1 MPLPAEPR
9 LSTASLTGSGRQIC
23 ELLRST
29 SSLALDR
36 VPMGLDDRSV
46 FADNHSSREDLFR
59 RDEIMPIMRRTLA
72 LVLFSFALAASCLA
86 MARKKEGAA
95 MGYKSVQMAEG
106 LEIARA
112 NPASVIVDVRREDE
126 YAAGHIPGA
135 VLLTM
140 ESISAESA
148 AAVLPDKNQLVL
160 LYCRSGRRSKIAA
173 KSLVDLGYTN
183 VIEFG
188 GILDYTGELE

>member
-1 MPLPAEPR
+1 
-9 LSTASLTGSGRQIC
+9 
-23 ELLRST
+23 
-29 SSLALDR
+29 
-36 VPMGLDDRSV
+36 MGLDDRSV

-59 RDEIMPIMRRTLA
+59 RDEIMPIMRKILA
-72 LVLFSFALAASCLA
+72 LALLSLALAVSCLA
-86 MARKKEGAA
+86 MARKKEGTA

-160 LYCRSGRRSKIAA
+160 LYCRSGRRSKLAA

-188 GILDYTGELE
+188 GILDYTGETEQGEGE

>member
-1 MPLPAEPR
+1 
-9 LSTASLTGSGRQIC
+9 
-23 ELLRST
+23 
-29 SSLALDR
+29 
-36 VPMGLDDRSV
+36 
-46 FADNHSSREDLFR
+46 
-59 RDEIMPIMRRTLA
+59 
-72 LVLFSFALAASCLA
+72 
-86 MARKKEGAA
+86 
-95 MGYKSVQMAEG
+95 MGYKSVQMTEG

-140 ESISAESA
+140 ETISAESA